1 MSGDTQN
8 SNLVSELMKQIN
20 SSDLYNEPQYR
31 NDYDNMEV
39 NMQDREERGMV
50 GGGVGG
56 SGSGSGGGVGG
67 SGGGVGDEEQNNYN
81 PNDLIPPPK
90 EDDVEQENY
99 VNDEESDEE
108 LYYRDDMSETL
119 KYANRQYTSFV
130 METVKSAIILFIGY
144 IIFSHPLT
152 GFYISNFFSN
162 FPGFVSFLSI
172 TTYKLALHGFLFVLF
187 YFIIMYLF

>member
-8 SNLVSELMKQIN
+8 SNLVSELMQQIN
-20 SSDLYNEPQYR
+20 SSDLYEPQYQS
-31 NDYDNMEV
+31 DYNNMEV
-39 NMQDREERGMV
+39 NMEERGMN
-50 GGGVGG
+50 GGGGR
-56 SGSGSGGGVGG
+56 
-67 SGGGVGDEEQNNYN
+67 VGDEIRGGEKINYN
-81 PNDLIPPPK
+81 QDDLIPPPK
-90 EDDVEQENY
+90 EDDIEQENY
-99 VNDEESDEE
+99 ANDEESDEE

-119 KYANRQYTSFV
+119 KYANREYTSFV

-162 FPGFVSFLSI
+162 FPGFVSLLSI

>member
-1 MSGDTQN
+1 MSGVDNPN

-31 NDYDNMEV
+31 NDYNEEI
-39 NMQDREERGMV
+39 MQEGGNTERNP
-50 GGGVGG
+50 
-56 SGSGSGGGVGG
+56 
-67 SGGGVGDEEQNNYN
+67 EIQYAEQENNFN
-81 PNDLIPPPK
+81 PEDLIPPPK
-90 EDDVEQENY
+90 EDDVEQKNYENTEEY
-99 VNDEESDEE
+99 SDEEEE

-119 KYANRQYTSFV
+119 KYANREYTSFV
-130 METVKSAIILFIGY
+130 METVKTAIILFIGY

-162 FPGFVSFLSI
+162 FPGFMSFMSI

-187 YFIIMYLF
+187 YFIVMYVF